1 MVTRTVICVTP
12 SEAATLAAKASWLSA
27 EAHSIIKKASNSTY
41 SSNNSSDNET
51 DGGKK
56 RARPSE
62 DEISGNESKKHQRA
76 DNRFEIDLSDVPPQ
90 LPILKSA
97 DRVKEGSS
105 KKYTGVHF
113 RKAKNK
119 WQAQIKIEG
128 KNRHIG
134 YYENEEEA
142 ATDYARAVFKYKG
155 QGALDKARVRKSEKE
170 IKRRQKQKVDRFVGV
185 VDLSGVPPQPP
196 ISKSEGHI
204 KEGASKYTGV
214 SFNKA
219 ANKWRA
225 RILIEGTERSIGYY
239 ENEEEAAIDYARAVF
254 KYKGEGMKKA

>member
-1 MVTRTVICVTP
+1 MFHHLKPLRWP
-12 SEAATLAAKASWLSA
+12 LKHHATWSSA
-27 EAHSIIKKASNSTY
+27 ETHSIIKRASTSTCH
-41 SSNNSSDNET
+41 SNSSDNES

-62 DEISGNESKKHQRA
+62 DIISGNESKKRQKA
-76 DNRFEIDLSDVPPQ
+76 DRFEIDLSDVPSQ

-105 KKYTGVHF
+105 KYAGVHF

-119 WQAQIKIEG
+119 WQTQIKIEG

-142 ATDYARAVFKYKG
+142 ATDFARAVFKYRG
-155 QGALDKARVRKSEKE
+155 QDGLDKARVRKSDKE
-170 IKRRQKQKVDRFVGV
+170 IKRRQKQKVDRFAGV
-185 VDLSGVPPQPP
+185 MDLSDVPPQPP
-196 ISKSEGHI
+196 IPKSEGHI
-204 KEGASKYTGV
+204 KEGASTYTGV

-225 RILIEGTERSIGYY
+225 RILIEGKERSIGYF

-254 KYKGEGMKKA
+254 KYKGEGMKEA